1 MELNLNALDAM
12 VKTGLDAGLKLGYGV
27 LIFIIGWWVARRI
40 SKVMGALL
48 QKRAIDQTFT
58 LFIKRVIF
66 YILMIF
72 VVLAA
77 LSMVGVQTASLVAVL
92 GGMSIAIGLSLRSS
106 LSNLASGILLI
117 FFRPFKVGDYIQV
130 SSETGTVEEIQI
142 LFTTIVTSGLQ
153 KVIIPNNKFLTNSI
167 TNFSANVLRRA
178 DIVLGIGYDDDVAR
192 AKGIIRDIIQAD
204 GRIQVDPEP
213 RVVLQTFA
221 DSSVNLLARFFTERT
236 EHFNVIYDF
245 NEAVKKQF
253 DATGISMPYPQQDV
267 HLHKVAAS

>member
-1 MELNLNALDAM
+1 
-12 VKTGLDAGLKLGYGV
+12 
-27 LIFIIGWWVARRI
+27 
-40 SKVMGALL
+40 MGALL
-48 QKRAIDQTFT
+48 LKRAIDQTFS

-253 DATGISMPYPQQDV
+253 DAAGISMPYPQQDV
-267 HLHKVAAS
+267 HLHKVTES

>member
-1 MELNLNALDAM
+1 MELNLNALNAM

-48 QKRAIDQTFT
+48 LKRAIDQTFS

-213 RVVLQTFA
+213 RVVLKTFA

-253 DATGISMPYPQQDV
+253 DAAGISMPYPQQDV
-267 HLHKVAAS
+267 HLHKVTES